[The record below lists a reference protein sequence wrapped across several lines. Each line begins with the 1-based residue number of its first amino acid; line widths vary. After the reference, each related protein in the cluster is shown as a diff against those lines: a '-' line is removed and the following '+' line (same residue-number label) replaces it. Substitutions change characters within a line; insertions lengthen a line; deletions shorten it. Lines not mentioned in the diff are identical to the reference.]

1 MIKLPR
7 FIITHLILTGLML
20 STMLLPGCFKRSTQ
34 PEKPVVFVSILPQKY
49 FVEKIAGSHVDVAVM
64 VEPGA
69 SPHSYEPK
77 PFQMTGLSHAQAYF
91 SIGIE
96 FEKTWL
102 PRFAALSPHMYI
114 VHTDTLIPKIAGGHV
129 CEEHSELIGNAKTVG
144 AAGQQIPAC
153 SDEHNGVDPHIWL
166 SPELAKQQ
174 AQTICRGLIHI
185 DTAHAAEYTANCA
198 QLLKEIT
205 ALQATMRTILKPGTE
220 FMVFHPSWAYFAQE
234 FGLKQIAVEVD
245 GKEPS
250 PREMAAI
257 FSLAQQYHITTVFA
271 QPQFS
276 QQSAQVIAHQ
286 LNGRV
291 VPADDLAYNWA
302 DNLVSVAKAIAAQ

>member
-1 MIKLPR
+1 MKLPR
-7 FIITHLILTGLML
+7 FMITLVLSTGLML
-20 STMLLPGCFKRSTQ
+20 SALLLPGCVKRSTQ
-34 PEKPVVFVSILPQKY
+34 PEKPIVFVSILPQKY

-77 PFQMTGLSHAQAYF
+77 PFQMTRLSSAQAYF

-114 VHTDTLIPKIAGGHV
+114 VHTDTLIPKITGGHV
-129 CEEHSELIGNAKTVG
+129 CEEHSE
-144 AAGQQIPAC
+144 
-153 SDEHNGVDPHIWL
+153 HNGEDPHIWL

-185 DTAHAAEYTANCA
+185 DTAHAAVYTANCA
-198 QLLKEIT
+198 QFLKEIA
-205 ALQATMRTILKPGTE
+205 ALQTTMRSLLKPGTA

-234 FGLKQIAVEVD
+234 FGLRQIAVEVD

-250 PREMAAI
+250 PRELSDI
-257 FSLAQQYHITTVFA
+257 FKQVQQNHLTTIFV

-276 QQSAQVIAHQ
+276 QQTAQVIAQ
-286 LNGRV
+286 QINGRV
-291 VPADDLAYNWA
+291 VLADDLAYNWA